1 MKQFEGLTVLITGAT
16 GGFGEAAAERFY
28 QEGANLVLSD
38 LTEEG
43 VDRIASRFDSARV
56 ATLAGSVADEK
67 LSEDLVGLAFDS
79 FGSLDVA
86 VNNAGIAHPL
96 QKLPQI
102 DSEVARR
109 VIDID
114 LMGVFYAL
122 KHQLPVMEKQYR
134 ERGRKAAIVNVAS
147 VAGVAGAPTASVY
160 AAAKHGVVG
169 LTKSA
174 ALEYVRRGIRINAL
188 CPSFAR
194 TPMVTKM
201 LEAQVASG
209 QATLAEAEAHLTR
222 GIPAKRL
229 GEVSE
234 IIEALIFA
242 ASPANS
248 FYTGQTIQVDGG
260 MTAT

>member
-1 MKQFEGLTVLITGAT
+1 M
-16 GGFGEAAAERFY
+16 
-28 QEGANLVLSD
+28 
-38 LTEEG
+38 
-43 VDRIASRFDSARV
+43 
-56 ATLAGSVADEK
+56 
-67 LSEDLVGLAFDS
+67 
-79 FGSLDVA
+79 A

-96 QKLPQI
+96 LKLPQI
-102 DSEVARR
+102 DSEMARR

-134 ERGRKAAIVNVAS
+134 EWGRKAAIVNVAS

-174 ALEYVRRGIRINAL
+174 ALEYVRRGVRINAL

-201 LEAQVASG
+201 LDEQVASV
-209 QATLAEAEAHLTR
+209 R
-222 GIPAKRL
+222 
-229 GEVSE
+229 
-234 IIEALIFA
+234 
-242 ASPANS
+242 
-248 FYTGQTIQVDGG
+248 
-260 MTAT
+260 

>member
-1 MKQFEGLTVLITGAT
+1 MGLFEGLTVVLTGAT

-28 QEGANLVLSD
+28 REGANLVLSD
-38 LTEEG
+38 LTEES
-43 VDRIASRFDSARV
+43 VDRVASRFDAGRV
-56 ATLAGSVADEK
+56 VTLAGSVADES
-67 LSEDLVGLAFDS
+67 LSQDLVQLAFDS

-96 QKLPQI
+96 AKLPQI

-114 LMGVFYAL
+114 LLGVFYAM

-134 ERGRKAAIVNVAS
+134 ERGRMSAIVNVAS

-174 ALEYVRRGIRINAL
+174 ALEYVRRGVRVNAL

-194 TPMVTKM
+194 TPMVTRM
-201 LEAQVASG
+201 LDEQVASG
-209 QATLAEAEAHLTR
+209 QVSLQEAEAHLTR
-222 GIPAKRL
+222 GIPARRL
-229 GEVSE
+229 GEVAE
-234 IIEALIFA
+234 VVEALIFA

-260 MTAT
+260 MTAA

>member
-1 MKQFEGLTVLITGAT
+1 MGLFEGLTVVLTGAT

-28 QEGANLVLSD
+28 REGANLVLSD
-38 LTEEG
+38 LTEEA
-43 VDRIASRFDSARV
+43 VDRVASRFDAGRV
-56 ATLAGSVADEK
+56 VTLAGSVADES
-67 LSEDLVGLAFDS
+67 LSQHLVQLAFDS

-96 QKLPQI
+96 AKLPQI

-114 LMGVFYAL
+114 LLGVFYAM

-134 ERGRKAAIVNVAS
+134 ERGRMSAIVNVAS

-174 ALEYVRRGIRINAL
+174 ALEYVRRGVRVNAL

-194 TPMVTKM
+194 TPMVTRM
-201 LEAQVASG
+201 LDEQVASG
-209 QATLAEAEAHLTR
+209 QVSLQEAEAHLTR
-222 GIPAKRL
+222 GIPARRL
-229 GEVSE
+229 GEVAE
-234 IIEALIFA
+234 VVEALIFA